1 MGSGR
6 ASQVV
11 ELGAEELGPEELD
24 ADELGAEDGAVVD
37 AGAGAEPSVLAAG
50 VFVSDAADSGPDSEP
65 DSDAGSLLLAA

>member
-50 VFVSDAADSGPDSEP
+50 AFASAGFDSALESE
-65 DSDAGSLLLAA
+65 AGSLLFAA